1 MPQQA
6 TAPTPS
12 RTIVSQKK
20 ARRMRN
26 KPVLH
31 GTNSS
36 KTSRARKSR
45 AYFQTSA
52 YVPEPA
58 ALYIEGLLAGHNPHS
73 KALFK
78 HVLVSGL
85 SRSSSDGGYVPV
97 PSKLIERCSRGA
109 DVRALEREGLLEVS
123 GYSRV
128 ERRCR
133 EFRVPLL
140 ISEEYLEL
148 LMQHL
153 TAPQV
158 DLFSL
163 QPARGPK
170 RSVYSDE
177 SGHAYP
183 ELLREAM
190 GVIEP
195 NGLWNLEEAHR
206 FLKQQKAALER
217 LKERAEAC
225 LGSPQYL
232 QALHEYER
240 ALRRFAHDVAG
251 MNAILANRTG
261 ELRDGVIQYR
271 VPYVP
276 TLTGRLSFIGGG
288 AQSCTREM
296 KAAGYSGIPNIHNY
310 DLVSSQAVILV
321 DLLAEAGLPTNW
333 LEEYLVTPKECYAA
347 LAGLSVDVWKTCLYA
362 AFMGAELPEPS
373 WLHLSRGEVRRV
385 LLEAVGEEGLL
396 AAYSRF
402 YEVVKP
408 FYEKSLKPWHRH
420 LSGGWLEENARVGRG
435 GKKYVRNAVGM
446 TLCVSEY
453 RSSELPRKLAAFLLQ
468 GKEAHFIHTLT
479 VLSHRYGFIVVANE
493 HDGLVTLGEIP
504 EEAVE
509 EARKR
514 TGMGYAR
521 LQEKNFV
528 GKRS

>member
-1 MPQQA
+1 MTLQSTEPH
-6 TAPTPS
+6 TS
-12 RTIVSQKK
+12 RPIVSQKK
-20 ARRMRN
+20 DERTRN

-31 GTNSS
+31 DANSS
-36 KTSRARKSR
+36 GTSRARKSR

-58 ALYIEGLLAGHNPHS
+58 ARYVEGLLAGHNLHS
-73 KALFK
+73 KVFFK

-85 SRSSSDGGYVPV
+85 SRGASDLGCVPV
-97 PSKLIERCSRGA
+97 PSKLIERCSRNA
-109 DVRALEREGLLEVS
+109 DIRALEREGLLEVS
-123 GYSRV
+123 RYSRK
-128 ERRCR
+128 EGKCR
-133 EFRVPLL
+133 EFRVPLPIL
-140 ISEEYLEL
+140 RGYLRL
-148 LMQHL
+148 VMQHL
-153 TAPQV
+153 DAPRV
-158 DLFSL
+158 ELFSL
-163 QPARGPK
+163 RPARGPV
-170 RSVYSDE
+170 RSVCSDE

-183 ELLREAM
+183 ELLRRAM

-195 NGLWNLEEAHR
+195 NGLWNLEASRSFLEA
-206 FLKQQKAALER
+206 QKAALER
-217 LKERAEAC
+217 LEKRAEAC
-225 LGSPQYL
+225 FGSPQHPQVL
-232 QALHEYER
+232 REYER
-240 ALRRFAHDVAG
+240 VLRRFAHDVMG
-251 MNAILANRTG
+251 VNAILANRTG
-261 ELRDGVIQYR
+261 EVRDGVIRYR
-271 VPYVP
+271 VPYIP

-288 AQSCTREM
+288 AQCCTREM

-321 DLLAEAGLPTNW
+321 DLLAEAGLPTDW
-333 LEEYLVTPKECYAA
+333 LEEYLVTPRECYAA

-362 AFMGAELPEPS
+362 VFMGAELLEPS
-373 WLHLSRGEVRRV
+373 RLHLSRGEVRRV
-385 LLEAVGEEGLL
+385 LLKAVGEEGLL

-420 LSGGWLEENARVGRG
+420 LCGRWLKENVRVGRG

-468 GKEAHFIHTLT
+468 GKEAYFIHTLT
-479 VLSHRYGFIVVANE
+479 VLSHKYGFIVVANE

-521 LQEKNFV
+521 LQEKDFV
-528 GKRS
+528 GQRS